1 MAKVYLK
8 KNAKLCVVG
17 AELRLMGIVMKQRL
31 ADGSYVV
38 YKSAAVKR
46 LQIEKNKENN
56 RL

>member
-38 YKSAAVKR
+38 YKSAAVNR
-46 LQIEKNKENN
+46 LQIEKK
-56 RL
+56 RK